1 MASNTYNITPKRLNS
16 DGDYD
21 TINFNTIADDV
32 YFNNTNSAT
41 SYATYGL
48 PCLTSTQNQG
58 TTAELAY
65 YTRTGWFPMPSGVG
79 LTVDAWNSTTRIL
92 SAYNTTTVLTAVD
105 GNYYMSV
112 GDKIKFTGTTDNS
125 TYYGI
130 ITGVSINGTS
140 LYYSIF
146 FGQNVSSYA
155 GGAPKNIYY
164 SKQKSPTGFPTGWYL
179 EVSSTVF
186 FGVPSATAGTF
197 YSVDNLNLSL
207 PVGMWNVDFR
217 FLVCCNAGLPYCS
230 GGISTNTT
238 SLSLPKTVS
247 RYFNVVCGNFH
258 GKEKITISSATNLYS
273 VFVASSDA
281 SVYSPTDAYTENF
294 IRAECAYI

>member
-164 SKQKSPTGFPTGWYL
+164 SKQKSPTGFPTFPVIYDQL
-179 EVSSTVF
+179 LAARIPFEST
-186 FGVPSATAGTF
+186 GTF
-197 YSVDNLNLSL
+197 YSGSFSFPSGLSISDYEFLIATIGNDNRVFGDKGESQSFIIVPTLITS
-207 PVGMWNVDFR
+207 GTWNVYISDNFK
-217 FLVCCNAGLPYCS
+217 AG
-230 GGISTNTT
+230 GHWTINDTAISANYIGLAGWQPSMLAITSVLGKRRT
-238 SLSLPKTVS
+238 SL
-247 RYFNVVCGNFH
+247 
-258 GKEKITISSATNLYS
+258 YS
-273 VFVASSDA
+273 
-281 SVYSPTDAYTENF
+281 N
-294 IRAECAYI
+294 I

>member
-65 YTRTGWFPMPSGVG
+65 YIRTGWFPMPSGVG
-79 LTVDAWNSTTRIL
+79 LTVNAWNSTTRIL
-92 SAYNTTTVLTAVD
+92 SAYNTTTVLTATD

-125 TYYGI
+125 TYYEIGRA
-130 ITGVSINGTS
+130 SCR
-140 LYYSIF
+140 
-146 FGQNVSSYA
+146 
-155 GGAPKNIYY
+155 
-164 SKQKSPTGFPTGWYL
+164 
-179 EVSSTVF
+179 E
-186 FGVPSATAGTF
+186 
-197 YSVDNLNLSL
+197 
-207 PVGMWNVDFR
+207 R
-217 FLVCCNAGLPYCS
+217 VCHY
-230 GGISTNTT
+230 
-238 SLSLPKTVS
+238 V
-247 RYFNVVCGNFH
+247 
-258 GKEKITISSATNLYS
+258 
-273 VFVASSDA
+273 
-281 SVYSPTDAYTENF
+281 
-294 IRAECAYI
+294 